1 MASEPFLEEPLRV
14 DEPSSSQEFSAALTR
29 TATDHRPV
37 IVRRDGED
45 LAVLIPLE
53 YLDVLREALA
63 RQEAERLASQIDWD
77 WAVKNLPPPQ
87 EWFNAD
93 DNPFEPEEEPS
104 R

>member
-1 MASEPFLEEPLRV
+1 MPSDPLLEELMRV

-29 TATDHRPV
+29 AATDHRPV
-37 IVRRDGED
+37 IVRRDGAD
-45 LAVLIPLE
+45 LAAVIPLD

-77 WAVKNLPPPQ
+77 WAVKNLRPPQ
-87 EWFNAD
+87 EWFEAD
-93 DNPFEPEEEPS
+93 DNPFEPEAEAQ

>member
-1 MASEPFLEEPLRV
+1 MASEPLLEEPIRV

-29 TATDHRPV
+29 AATDHRPV
-37 IVRRDGED
+37 IVRRGGED
-45 LAVLIPLE
+45 LAAVIPLE

-77 WAVKNLPPPQ
+77 WAVKNLRPPQ
-87 EWFNAD
+87 EWYDDD